1 MFNLHVIEEYSFLN
15 IVVRLPSLIVP
26 PLFSGQCSGISI
38 INGSLVSGLISVVF
52 AFSKFNT
59 FLSISMNILIICI
72 N

>member
-1 MFNLHVIEEYSFLN
+1 MMVYLQVIDEHSFLN

-38 INGSLVSGLISVVF
+38 INGSLESGLISVVF

-59 FLSISMNILIICI
+59 FLRISTN
-72 N
+72 